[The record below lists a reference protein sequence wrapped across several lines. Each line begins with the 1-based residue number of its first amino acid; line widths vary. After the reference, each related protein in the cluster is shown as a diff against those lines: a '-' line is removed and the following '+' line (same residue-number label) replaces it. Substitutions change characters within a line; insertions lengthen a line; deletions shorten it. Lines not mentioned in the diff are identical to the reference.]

1 MILTP
6 ENYYS
11 QEADLEYLSVSQ
23 YKAFCGTGGRP
34 GCEYHTMKKLVGEW
48 TDPPALPLLVGS
60 YVDSYFEGPESMAR
74 FKAENPDIFNSRTGE
89 LKAPY
94 RQAEKMI
101 QRVERDA
108 LFMDF
113 MSGEKQVIMTG
124 EIAGAKWK
132 IKMDSYIPGAAI
144 VDLKTLKAFRSI
156 STRNSADVWVK
167 DTGYEKFYHYWG
179 YDLQLAVYQEIVRQ
193 NTGEKLPCYL
203 AVVTK
208 EDEPDFGVGQL
219 MQKELDDALASI
231 TEYRVDRIQMLKA
244 GGITPERCGECDC
257 CRANMVLE
265 GPVWAADW

>member
-1 MILTP
+1 MKLT
-6 ENYYS
+6 EKNYYS

-23 YKAFCGTGGRP
+23 FKSFCGTGGRP
-34 GCEYHTMKKLVGEW
+34 GCEYHTLKKLAGGW
-48 TDPPALPLLVGS
+48 TDPPSLPLLVGS
-60 YVDSYFEGPESMAR
+60 YVDSYFEGPESLAA
-74 FKAENPDIFNSRTGE
+74 FKAENPDIFTKSGD

-94 RQAEKMI
+94 KAADKMI
-101 QRVERDA
+101 ARVEMDPV
-108 LFMDF
+108 FMQY

-124 EIAGAKWK
+124 EIAGATWK

-156 STRNSADVWVK
+156 STRNRADVWVK

-203 AVVTK
+203 AVITK
-208 EDEPDFGVGQL
+208 EDEPDYGVGQL
-219 MQKELDDALASI
+219 MQSELDAALTEI
-231 TEYRVDRIQMLKA
+231 TPYRVDRILGLKA
-244 GGITPERCGECDC
+244 GEIEPIRCEECDC
-257 CRANMVLE
+257 CRASRLLE